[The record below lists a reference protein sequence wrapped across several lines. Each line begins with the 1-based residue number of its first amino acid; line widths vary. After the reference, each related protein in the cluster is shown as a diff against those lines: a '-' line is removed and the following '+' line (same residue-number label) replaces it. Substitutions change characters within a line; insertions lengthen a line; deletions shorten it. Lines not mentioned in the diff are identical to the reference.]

1 MRTRVLVLTQRETRI
16 RSPQPALALLRFTLI
31 EPFRKQRVASRV
43 GARRSERLGMTTR
56 TQRNGCVFASAFC
69 TAFAVAHL
77 ASAAHPSAGLPLA
90 SPTSKTAPASVK
102 GAREEVP
109 RLALTPPALRV
120 ELGRPKQLAPSRSF
134 RHEIVW
140 LGMRIPTL
148 IAFGL
153 SSVSAGGAVVT
164 GFAATRGNDPRTCD
178 TTCAEQNV
186 RRRGLL
192 ITTGVLTGVAVAGL
206 GVGVTFMLKEPRD
219 PKADAVRPRLDLRVS
234 GQNAV
239 AKIGW
244 VFSSF

>member
-1 MRTRVLVLTQRETRI
+1 MFSISKAEPTSVKGTPEEISLAPLPQLPLPRLVLTQPRE
-16 RSPQPALALLRFTLI
+16 
-31 EPFRKQRVASRV
+31 
-43 GARRSERLGMTTR
+43 
-56 TQRNGCVFASAFC
+56 
-69 TAFAVAHL
+69 
-77 ASAAHPSAGLPLA
+77 LP
-90 SPTSKTAPASVK
+90 
-102 GAREEVP
+102 
-109 RLALTPPALRV
+109 
-120 ELGRPKQLAPSRSF
+120 PSRSF

-164 GFAATRGNDPRTCD
+164 GFAAARGNDPSTCD
-178 TTCAEQNV
+178 TRCAEHNV
-186 RRRGLL
+186 HRRGLL
-192 ITTGVLTGVAVAGL
+192 ITTAVLTGVAVTGL
-206 GVGVTFMLKEPRD
+206 GIGVTFMLKEPRD

>member
-1 MRTRVLVLTQRETRI
+1 
-16 RSPQPALALLRFTLI
+16 
-31 EPFRKQRVASRV
+31 
-43 GARRSERLGMTTR
+43 MTTR
-56 TQRNGCVFASAFC
+56 TQRKGCVFASAFC
-69 TAFAVAHL
+69 SALAFAHL
-77 ASAAHPSAGLPLA
+77 ASAAYPSAGLAL
-90 SPTSKTAPASVK
+90 SSSTSKAQPPTVK
-102 GAREEVP
+102 GAHEKFP

-120 ELGRPKQLAPSRSF
+120 ELGRPKELPPSRSF

-164 GFAATRGNDPRTCD
+164 GFAAARGNDPSTCD
-178 TTCAEQNV
+178 TRCAERDV
-186 RRRGLL
+186 RQRGLL

-206 GVGVTFMLKEPRD
+206 GIGVTFMLKEPRD
-219 PKADAVRPRLDLRVS
+219 PKADAVRPRLDLRLS

>member
-1 MRTRVLVLTQRETRI
+1 
-16 RSPQPALALLRFTLI
+16 
-31 EPFRKQRVASRV
+31 
-43 GARRSERLGMTTR
+43 MTTR
-56 TQRNGCVFASAFC
+56 AQLKGCVFASALC
-69 TAFAVAHL
+69 ATLALAHG
-77 ASAAHPSAGLPLA
+77 ASAAHPVSSEAPSSSPSTSRTKAG
-90 SPTSKTAPASVK
+90 SVK
-102 GAREEVP
+102 GTPQKIPELTATPSAPLPPLRLP
-109 RLALTPPALRV
+109 RLVLTQ
-120 ELGRPKQLAPSRSF
+120 PKPLPPSRSF

-164 GFAATRGNDPRTCD
+164 GFAAARGNDPSTCD
-178 TTCAEQNV
+178 TRCSEHNV

-192 ITTGVLTGVAVAGL
+192 ITTGVLTGMAVAGL
-206 GVGVTFMLKEPRD
+206 GIGVTFMLKEPRD

-234 GQNAV
+234 GENAV

>member
-1 MRTRVLVLTQRETRI
+1 
-16 RSPQPALALLRFTLI
+16 
-31 EPFRKQRVASRV
+31 
-43 GARRSERLGMTTR
+43 
-56 TQRNGCVFASAFC
+56 VFASALC
-69 TAFAVAHL
+69 ATLAFSHF
-77 ASAAHPSAGLPLA
+77 ASAAHPAPDSLP
-90 SPTSKTAPASVK
+90 STSKTKAGSVK
-102 GAREEVP
+102 GTSEKSPALAVTAPPAPPLP
-109 RLALTPPALRV
+109 RLVLTQPK
-120 ELGRPKQLAPSRSF
+120 ELPPSRSF

-164 GFAATRGNDPRTCD
+164 GFAAARGNDPSTCD
-178 TTCAEQNV
+178 TRCSEHNV

-192 ITTGVLTGVAVAGL
+192 ITTGVLTGMAVAGL

-234 GQNAV
+234 GENAV

>member
-1 MRTRVLVLTQRETRI
+1 MM
-16 RSPQPALALLRFTLI
+16 
-31 EPFRKQRVASRV
+31 K
-43 GARRSERLGMTTR
+43 R
-56 TQRNGCVFASAFC
+56 TQLHGWLCASSVCGLLAF
-69 TAFAVAHL
+69 THAAQ
-77 ASAAHPSAGLPLA
+77 AAHPAAPQAAPSPSSPKTEIVPVKSSPEKIPTLAVVSALPAL
-90 SPTSKTAPASVK
+90 PPAPL
-102 GAREEVP
+102 
-109 RLALTPPALRV
+109 RLQLTPPK
-120 ELGRPKQLAPSRSF
+120 ELPPSRSF

-164 GFAATRGNDPRTCD
+164 GFAATRGNDPSTCD
-178 TTCAEQNV
+178 TTCAEHDV

-192 ITTGVLTGVAVAGL
+192 ITTGILTGVAVAGL
-206 GVGVTFMLKEPRD
+206 GIGVTFMLKEPRD
-219 PKADAVRPRLDLRVS
+219 PKADAIRPRLDLRVS